1 MDTHGRGPNR
11 ELSANGALGETSET
25 SETSETM
32 IANPADPGSS
42 TARNG
47 AERPVDDDEAQLSDS
62 EPGPAAPPFAEDGML
77 LVDPETHAVI
87 EIRLEV
93 EQGPA
98 PPAQRRAVRNGHEVV
113 TTITPHDGPLRQT
126 RLQVEAL
133 ALANRRK
140 DEFLAILSHEL
151 RGPLA
156 SIHNAARVLRSQTSA
171 LATQRQMQALIERQ
185 VGRMTRLLEELLDVS
200 RITSGHLHLQKERLD
215 LRDVVS
221 QSVETL
227 EWDLRE
233 RNHRLAI
240 ELPDVPVWVE
250 ADAARLE
257 QVFINLLANASR
269 YTDAGGQLAV
279 WVHTRERQAIIRVRD
294 TGIGIAPEA
303 MPHIFD
309 LFRQGNAADPRSR
322 VGLGVGLAVVR
333 NLVERHGGS
342 VTVASAGVGQ
352 GSEFTVRL
360 PTAE

>member
-1 MDTHGRGPNR
+1 
-11 ELSANGALGETSET
+11 
-25 SETSETM
+25 
-32 IANPADPGSS
+32 
-42 TARNG
+42 
-47 AERPVDDDEAQLSDS
+47 
-62 EPGPAAPPFAEDGML
+62 
-77 LVDPETHAVI
+77 
-87 EIRLEV
+87 
-93 EQGPA
+93 
-98 PPAQRRAVRNGHEVV
+98 
-113 TTITPHDGPLRQT
+113 
-126 RLQVEAL
+126 LQVEAL

-156 SIHNAARVLRSQTSA
+156 SIQYAARVLRSQTTA
-171 LATQRQMQALIERQ
+171 PATQRQMQALIERQ

-221 QSVETL
+221 QAVETL

-233 RNHRLAI
+233 RNHPLAI
-240 ELPDVPVWVE
+240 ELPDAPVWVE

-294 TGIGIAPEA
+294 SGIGIAPEA